1 VPEPD
6 LAVVAGAVDDYQTS
20 HPRTALLVIEVADSS
35 LKQDRL
41 SKARIYAAA
50 GIPEYW
56 IVNLRDE
63 VVEVMRDPDP
73 ERARYRDVRSAA
85 RGERLE
91 LVTLPGAV
99 LDAAELLPGPA
110 RRG

>member
-41 SKARIYAAA
+41 SKAHASTR
-50 GIPEYW
+50 
-56 IVNLRDE
+56 R
-63 VVEVMRDPDP
+63 
-73 ERARYRDVRSAA
+73 RASPST
-85 RGERLE
+85 GS
-91 LVTLPGAV
+91 
-99 LDAAELLPGPA
+99 
-110 RRG
+110 